1 MIIKVHVSTI
11 ELTEREREREREK
24 RGSHWKFVILL
35 WSQIVTSL
43 SYSDF
48 IENIVQTKISISG
61 LYANWC
67 EQWAEKAVRHS
78 QMIHV
83 SYNSMDC

>member
-35 WSQIVTSL
+35 
-43 SYSDF
+43 
-48 IENIVQTKISISG
+48 
-61 LYANWC
+61 
-67 EQWAEKAVRHS
+67 
-78 QMIHV
+78 
-83 SYNSMDC
+83 